1 MGYRSKVIIG
11 VKQEYSSRLEELLTE
26 LKILEYMNIEE
37 KNYRFTKDSS
47 SDKWNNA
54 HWKVY
59 SIEGMKWYSEFEP
72 VNSYIREILN
82 KHYNNAFIVCLGED
96 DGEIHDAQ
104 GYWHDY
110 VDYSYSINLI

>member
-26 LKILEYMNIEE
+26 LKILEYMNIAKRLYLYEE
-37 KNYRFTKDSS
+37 KKD
-47 SDKWNNA
+47 A